1 MSSVGYF
8 SSTANRSYGFYKV
21 GREVLG
27 GYAQKFKG
35 EVLTHGGCLKRL
47 APRVSTCAT
56 VTDSYHTTV
65 LYAKMRLLFSG
76 TYLRSLSFICPV
88 FVHST
93 SHRFWSEIVMGSAVP
108 SRLNGSPR
116 HNEHATAKRNSVSIP
131 DKN

>member
-1 MSSVGYF
+1 MGKLVSKNILKISVLGLFLLVSVMGFSKPKLVTIDGAVTEIVVALGAADEIVGRDSTSLFPKSITALPDVGY
-8 SSTANRSYGFYKV
+8 
-21 GREVLG
+21 
-27 GYAQKFKG
+27 
-35 EVLTHGGCLKRL
+35 
-47 APRVSTCAT
+47 
-56 VTDSYHTTV
+56 
-65 LYAKMRLLFSG
+65 
-76 TYLRSLSFICPV
+76 LRALSVISPV